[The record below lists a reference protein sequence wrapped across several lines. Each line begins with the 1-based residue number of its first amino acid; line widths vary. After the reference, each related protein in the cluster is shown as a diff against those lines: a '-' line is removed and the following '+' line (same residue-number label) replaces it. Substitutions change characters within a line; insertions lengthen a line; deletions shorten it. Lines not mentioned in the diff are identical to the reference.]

1 MFIVRRWWE
10 RYGVQVFFS
19 VVVLG
24 TAIFL
29 RQTQGVVLS
38 EIYYWVFRPLQPN
51 ELPEKQLTDAR
62 VEELQAKLSE
72 LEQQNETLKGL
83 LDYVEGQKLEGVVAP
98 IVGRSVDHWWQ
109 QVTLGRGSQDGIK
122 IDDVVTGPGGLVG
135 RITQVTPNTSRVLL
149 SSDPNSRVGA
159 MIGRSRQMGSMRGDG
174 SDRAVMEFFEK
185 VPDVKKGDKVLTSTV
200 SRLFPP
206 GIPVGYVESVD
217 LEKSPAPEVI
227 VKLSAPMDY
236 LEWVVVHPFKSK

>member
-10 RYGVQVFFS
+10 RYGVQAFFS

-83 LDYVEGQKLEGVVAP
+83 LNYVEGQKLKGIVAP

-122 IDDVVTGPGGLVG
+122 IDDIVTGPGGLVG

-174 SDRAVMEFFEK
+174 SDHAVMEFFEK

-206 GIPVGYVESVD
+206 GLPVGYVESVD

-227 VKLSAPMDY
+227 VKLSAPMDH